1 MGYQITFKPPKE
13 FVDTKLRSISNSSP
27 MINDLRD
34 IHTELLLLCMKPAD
48 DSIYK
53 TTNKLRYLLRSLYGT
68 IRLNT
73 FADAVSRFE
82 EEGYIWYC
90 GWNFSHSECDWG
102 LEETISNQIEDFI
115 ILKELV
121 NTPDWFDDH
130 EKFYEKL
137 NTIKEDISGFEEIC
151 EEIAIYEVMDLLR
164 EFDVSNKPDPE
175 EISDESDKVSDESDK
190 VSDESDKVSD
200 ESDKVSGEPDK
211 VSGESDKVSG
221 ESDKVSGESD
231 KVSDE
236 CPYWRCA

>member
-190 VSDESDKVSD
+190 VS
-200 ESDKVSGEPDK
+200 GEPDK